1 MDKEL
6 ELRVKEYN
14 KHYKEA
20 LEEYN
25 KAKAQIT
32 VYENEINSLCEELTS
47 HLGVEVTKENALEL
61 YQQKEKEIRQQ
72 LEIGENII
80 KRINNE
86 AEDSVSSNDLNTVQ
100 GVVADFKMPSK
111 GEQVE
116 SGFQSATV
124 ESDEFLSESEFG
136 VDLDSSEVSSEIVEP
151 AQDGFMNKP
160 TTVEKQDM
168 GAFNGFFNTSVD
180 DI

>member
-1 MDKEL
+1 MDKDL

-14 KHYKEA
+14 RQHKEA

-25 KAKAQIT
+25 KAKAQIS
-32 VYENEINSLCEELTS
+32 VYENEINSLCAELTNS
-47 HLGVEVTKENALEL
+47 LGIEVTKENALEI
-61 YQQKEKEIRQQ
+61 YRQKENEIRQQ

-86 AEDSVSSNDLNTVQ
+86 EVISENDLNTVQ
-100 GVVADFKMPSK
+100 GVVANLEMPEETDKVKQDSVNRVSEAPK
-111 GEQVE
+111 
-116 SGFQSATV
+116 
-124 ESDEFLSESEFG
+124 SESTASS
-136 VDLDSSEVSSEIVEP
+136 DL
-151 AQDGFMNKP
+151 
-160 TTVEKQDM
+160 

>member
-47 HLGVEVTKENALEL
+47 HLGIEVTKENALEL

-86 AEDSVSSNDLNTVQ
+86 AEASVSSNDLNTVQ
-100 GVVADFKMPSK
+100 GVVADFKMPNK
-111 GEQVE
+111 NEQA
-116 SGFQSATV
+116 SNFQSVAV

-136 VDLDSSEVSSEIVEP
+136 VDLDSSEVIEP

-160 TTVEKQDM
+160 TTVEKQDI